1 MIYNDMRNN
10 ILLALLIIKVYD
22 LNKCL
27 NGGVYMNQK
36 EVEVLELIRRNPY
49 LSQQEMAERLN
60 MSRPSLANFISNLM
74 RQGKILGRA
83 YVLPE
88 EQTVICIGGANVDRK
103 FLMEQPAQMGTSNPA
118 SVSGSVGGVAR
129 NVAENLGRL
138 GRSVKLLSIVGNDPE
153 WNLIE
158 AASSP
163 FMSTELTKAI
173 DGLST
178 GTYTAILE
186 PDGEMLLAMAD
197 MKIYDSLTPSY
208 IAKND
213 STLLSAS
220 FLVMDLN
227 SPLETVEY
235 VRQLALANN
244 IPLAVIPVSAPKMD
258 RLGKDLAGISW
269 LILNRDEASRHLQ
282 MSIDSMKDWHQAVEQ
297 LLHQGAEA
305 VVITGGKDGA
315 IAGNSNG
322 ISHYRA
328 MQVDQ
333 VADVT
338 GAGDAFSSAIVHSV
352 MDGQDFE
359 SIIHSGMVNAAKTL
373 ESNATVRRELTAV
386 QLQKELEELQ

>member
-1 MIYNDMRNN
+1 
-10 ILLALLIIKVYD
+10 
-22 LNKCL
+22 
-27 NGGVYMNQK
+27 MNQK

-49 LSQQEMAERLN
+49 LSQQEMAEHLN

-88 EQTVICIGGANVDRK
+88 EKTVICIGGANVDRK
-103 FLMEQPAQMGTSNPA
+103 FLMDQPAQMGTSNPA

-158 AASSP
+158 AASNS

-197 MKIYDSLTPSY
+197 MKIYDLMTPEY
-208 IAKND
+208 VAKNE
-213 STLLSAS
+213 SVLLSAA
-220 FLVMDLN
+220 FLVIDLN
-227 SPLETVEY
+227 SPLETLEY
-235 VRQLALANN
+235 VRRLALTNK
-244 IPLAVIPVSAPKMD
+244 IPLAVIPVSAPKME
-258 RLGKDLAGISW
+258 RLSDDLTGISW
-269 LILNRDEASRHLQ
+269 LILNRDEASKYLQ
-282 MSIDSMKDWHQAVEQ
+282 QSIDSLDSWHQAAEQ
-297 LLHQGAEA
+297 LLARGAEA

-315 IAGNSNG
+315 VAGNADG
-322 ISHYRA
+322 IRHYHS
-328 MQVDQ
+328 MPVEQVT
-333 VADVT
+333 DVT
-338 GAGDAFSSAIVHSV
+338 GAGDAFSSAIIHSV
-352 MDGQDFE
+352 MDGQEFE
-359 SIIHSGMVNAAKTL
+359 LTIQTAMVNAAKTL
-373 ESNATVRRELTAV
+373 ESNATVRLELNAA

>member
-1 MIYNDMRNN
+1 
-10 ILLALLIIKVYD
+10 
-22 LNKCL
+22 
-27 NGGVYMNQK
+27 MNQK

-103 FLMEQPAQMGTSNPA
+103 FLMERPAQMGTSNPA

-138 GRSVKLLSIVGNDPE
+138 GHSVKLLSIVGNDPE

-158 AASSP
+158 TASSQ
-163 FMSTELTKAI
+163 FMSTEMTKAV

-213 STLLSAS
+213 SVLLSSA
-220 FLVMDLN
+220 FLVIDLN
-227 SPLETVEY
+227 CPVETVEY
-235 VRQLALANN
+235 VRQLAIINN

-258 RLGKDLAGISW
+258 RLGTDLAGISW

-282 MSIDSMKDWHQAVEQ
+282 MPINSMEDWHQAVEQ
-297 LLHQGAEA
+297 LLSQGAEA
-305 VVITGGKDGA
+305 VVITGGKEGA
-315 IAGNSNG
+315 VAGNADG
-322 ISHYRA
+322 ITHYQA

-333 VADVT
+333 VSDVT

-352 MDGQDFE
+352 MNGKEFE
-359 SIIHSGMVNAAKTL
+359 SVIHSGMVNAAKTL
-373 ESNATVRRELTAV
+373 QSNATVRRELTAV

>member
-1 MIYNDMRNN
+1 
-10 ILLALLIIKVYD
+10 
-22 LNKCL
+22 
-27 NGGVYMNQK
+27 MNQK

-88 EQTVICIGGANVDRK
+88 ERTVICIGGANVDRK
-103 FLMEQPAQMGTSNPA
+103 FLMDRPAQMGTSNPA

-138 GRSVKLLSIVGNDPE
+138 GHSVKLLSIVGNDPE

-197 MKIYDSLTPSY
+197 MKIYDSLTPDHLS
-208 IAKND
+208 KND
-213 STLLSAS
+213 STLLSAA
-220 FLVMDLN
+220 FLVIDLN
-227 SPLETVEY
+227 CPLDTVEY
-235 VRQLALANN
+235 VRQLALDNK

-258 RLGKDLAGISW
+258 RLSKDLAGISW
-269 LILNRDEASRHLQ
+269 LILNRDEASKYLQ
-282 MSIDSMKDWHQAVEQ
+282 LSIDTLDDWHQAAQ
-297 LLHQGAEA
+297 LLLDQGAES

-315 IAGNSNG
+315 IAGNSTG
-322 ISHYRA
+322 IRHYHS
-328 MQVDQ
+328 MQVDH

-352 MDGQDFE
+352 MDGQEFE
-359 SIIHSGMVNAAKTL
+359 AVIHAGMVNAAKTL
-373 ESNATVRRELTAV
+373 ESKATVRHELTAL
-386 QLQKELEELQ
+386 QLQNELEELK

>member
-1 MIYNDMRNN
+1 
-10 ILLALLIIKVYD
+10 
-22 LNKCL
+22 
-27 NGGVYMNQK
+27 MNQK

-88 EQTVICIGGANVDRK
+88 EKTVVCIGGANVDRK
-103 FLMEQPAQMGTSNPA
+103 FLMDRPAQMGTSNPA

-138 GRSVKLLSIVGNDPE
+138 GHSVKLLSIVGNDPE

-158 AASSP
+158 AASSS
-163 FMSTELTKAI
+163 FMSTELTKVV

-197 MKIYDSLTPSY
+197 MKIYDSLTPDHIS
-208 IAKND
+208 KND
-213 STLLSAS
+213 STLLSAA
-220 FLVMDLN
+220 FLVIDLN
-227 SPLETVEY
+227 CPLETVEY
-235 VRQLALANN
+235 VRQLALTNK

-258 RLGKDLAGISW
+258 RLSKDLTGISW
-269 LILNRDEASRHLQ
+269 LILNQDEASKYLQ
-282 MSIDSMKDWHQAVEQ
+282 MSIDSIEDWHQAAQ
-297 LLHQGAEA
+297 RLLDQGAEA
-305 VVITGGKDGA
+305 VVITGGKEGA
-315 IAGNSNG
+315 IAGNSAG
-322 ISHYRA
+322 IRHYHS
-328 MQVDQ
+328 MQVDH

-352 MDGQDFE
+352 MDGQEFE
-359 SIIHSGMVNAAKTL
+359 SVIHSGMVNAAKTL
-373 ESNATVRRELTAV
+373 ESNATVRHELTAV

>member
-1 MIYNDMRNN
+1 
-10 ILLALLIIKVYD
+10 
-22 LNKCL
+22 
-27 NGGVYMNQK
+27 MNQK
-36 EVEVLELIRRNPY
+36 EAEVLELIRRNPY
-49 LSQQEMAERLN
+49 LSQQEMAEQLN

-88 EQTVICIGGANVDRK
+88 EKTVICIGGANVDRK
-103 FLMEQPAQMGTSNPA
+103 FLMDQPAQMGTSNPA

-138 GRSVKLLSIVGNDPE
+138 GRSVKLLSIVGSDSE

-158 AASSP
+158 AASSS

-186 PDGEMLLAMAD
+186 PDGELLLAMAD
-197 MKIYDSLTPSY
+197 MKIYDSLTPEY
-208 IAKND
+208 VAKHD
-213 STLLSAS
+213 SVLLSAA
-220 FLVMDLN
+220 FLVIDLN
-227 SPLETVEY
+227 CPLETVEY
-235 VRQLALANN
+235 IRQLALANN

-258 RLGKDLAGISW
+258 RLGKELTGISW
-269 LILNRDEASRHLQ
+269 LILNRDEASKYLQ
-282 MSIDSMKDWHQAVEQ
+282 QPVDTMEKWHEAVE
-297 LLHQGAEA
+297 LLLARGAES
-305 VVITGGKDGA
+305 VVVTGGKDGA
-315 IAGNSNG
+315 VAGNAAG
-322 ISHYRA
+322 ISHYHS
-328 MQVDQ
+328 MTVDQ

-352 MDGQDFE
+352 IDGLAFE
-359 SIIHSGMVNAAKTL
+359 SIVQAAMVNAAKTL
-373 ESNATVRRELTAV
+373 ESNTTVRLELTAA

>member
-1 MIYNDMRNN
+1 
-10 ILLALLIIKVYD
+10 
-22 LNKCL
+22 
-27 NGGVYMNQK
+27 MNQK
-36 EVEVLELIRRNPY
+36 EVEVLEMIRRNPY
-49 LSQQEMAERLN
+49 LSQQEMAEHLN
-60 MSRPSLANFISNLM
+60 MSRPSLANLISNLM

-88 EQTVICIGGANVDRK
+88 EKTVVCIGGANVDRK
-103 FLMEQPAQMGTSNPA
+103 FLMDRPAQMGTSNPA

-153 WNLIE
+153 WSLIE
-158 AASSP
+158 AASSS
-163 FMSTELTKAI
+163 FMSTELTKAF

-197 MKIYDSLTPSY
+197 MKIYDSLTPEY

-213 STLLSAS
+213 SVLLSAA
-220 FLVMDLN
+220 FLVIDLN
-227 SPLETVEY
+227 CPLETVEY
-235 VRQLALANN
+235 VRQLALINN
-244 IPLAVIPVSAPKMD
+244 IPLAVIPVSAPKME
-258 RLGKDLAGISW
+258 RLSNNLTGISW
-269 LILNRDEASRHLQ
+269 LILNRDEAGKFLKLP
-282 MSIDSMKDWHQAVEQ
+282 IDSMDDWHQAVVQ
-297 LLHQGAEA
+297 LLERGAEA

-315 IAGNSNG
+315 IAGNSTG
-322 ISHYRA
+322 IHHY
-328 MQVDQ
+328 QSIKVEQ

-352 MDGQDFE
+352 IDGQEFG
-359 SIIHSGMVNAAKTL
+359 STIRAAMVNGAKTL
-373 ESNATVRRELTAV
+373 ESNATVRHELTAA

>member
-1 MIYNDMRNN
+1 
-10 ILLALLIIKVYD
+10 
-22 LNKCL
+22 
-27 NGGVYMNQK
+27 MNQK

-88 EQTVICIGGANVDRK
+88 EKTVICIGGANVDRK
-103 FLMEQPAQMGTSNPA
+103 FLMDRPAQMGTSNPA

-138 GRSVKLLSIVGNDPE
+138 GHAVKLLSIVGNDSE

-158 AASSP
+158 AASSS
-163 FMSTELTKAI
+163 FMSTELTKVV

-197 MKIYDSLTPSY
+197 MKIYDSLTPGHIS
-208 IAKND
+208 KND
-213 STLLSAS
+213 SALLSAA
-220 FLVMDLN
+220 FLVIDLN
-227 SPLETVEY
+227 CPLETVEY
-235 VRQLALANN
+235 VRRLALTNK

-258 RLGKDLAGISW
+258 RLSKDLIGISW
-269 LILNRDEASRHLQ
+269 LILNRDEASKFLQ
-282 MSIDSMKDWHQAVEQ
+282 MPIESMDDWHQAAQ
-297 LLHQGAEA
+297 RLLDQGVEA
-305 VVITGGKDGA
+305 VVITGGKAGA
-315 IAGNSNG
+315 VAGNSTG
-322 ISHYRA
+322 IHHYPA
-328 MQVDQ
+328 MQVDH
-333 VADVT
+333 VTDVT

-352 MDGQDFE
+352 MGGQKFE
-359 SIIHSGMVNAAKTL
+359 SVIHSGMVNAAKTL
-373 ESNATVRRELTAV
+373 ESNATVRHELTAV

>member
-1 MIYNDMRNN
+1 
-10 ILLALLIIKVYD
+10 
-22 LNKCL
+22 
-27 NGGVYMNQK
+27 MNQK
-36 EVEVLELIRRNPY
+36 EAELLELIRRNPY
-49 LSQQEMAERLN
+49 LSQQEMAEHLN
-60 MSRPSLANFISNLM
+60 MSRPSLANFISTLM

-88 EQTVICIGGANVDRK
+88 EKTVICIGGANVDRK
-103 FLMEQPAQMGTSNPA
+103 FLMDQRAQMGTSNPA

-163 FMSTELTKAI
+163 FMSTELTKAV

-197 MKIYDSLTPSY
+197 MKIYDFLNREY

-213 STLLSAS
+213 NALLSAA
-220 FLVMDLN
+220 FLVIDLN
-227 SPLETVEY
+227 CPKETVEY
-235 VRQLALANN
+235 VRQLALVNR
-244 IPLAVIPVSAPKMD
+244 IPLAVIPVSTPKMD
-258 RLGKDLAGISW
+258 RLSNDLTGISW
-269 LILNRDEASRHLQ
+269 LILNRDEASKYLEKP
-282 MSIDSMKDWHQAVEQ
+282 IDSEGEWHWAVQQ
-297 LLHQGAEA
+297 LLNQGAEA
-305 VVITGGKDGA
+305 VVVTGGKDGA
-315 IAGNSNG
+315 VAGNSMG
-322 ISHYRA
+322 IGHYHPKK
-328 MQVDQ
+328 VDH

-352 MDGQDFE
+352 LNGQDFE
-359 SIIHSGMVNAAKTL
+359 SVIHSGMVNAAKTL
-373 ESNATVRRELTAV
+373 ESKATVRHELTAV